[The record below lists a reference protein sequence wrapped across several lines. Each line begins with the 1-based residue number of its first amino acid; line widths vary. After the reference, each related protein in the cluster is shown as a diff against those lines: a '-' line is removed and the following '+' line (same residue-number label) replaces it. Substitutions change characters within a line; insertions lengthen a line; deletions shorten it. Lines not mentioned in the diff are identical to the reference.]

1 MSPSNKNKSDY
12 ILIHSILIA
21 NLILK
26 NGRDVILL
34 SILIIVKLKGVSL
47 SKIMLKCLQMT

>member
-34 SILIIVKLKGVSL
+34 SILIIVKLKGVRL

>member
-21 NLILK
+21 NLIRE

-34 SILIIVKLKGVSL
+34 TILIIVKLKGVGV